1 MKTFPTLMFVM
12 ALAATQGC
20 FSQDKSISGQYTTSG
35 YYSGSLLWLNPDLSF
50 RYKYRGHISSD
61 TAAGLYH
68 IEGDTILLKY
78 RYNNYD
84 SLIADFKANNKEVPV
99 DLLLTASRTT
109 DHRPLKLLKKGNK
122 LYYMDVSS
130 GQYKTYMEKGKSKML
145 YLRRY
150 S

>member
-20 FSQDKSISGQYTTSG
+20 FSQDNSISGQYTTSG

-50 RYKYRGHISSD
+50 TYKYRGHISSD
-61 TAAGLYH
+61 PAAGLYH

-122 LYYMDVSS
+122 LYYMDV
-130 GQYKTYMEKGKSKML
+130 
-145 YLRRY
+145 
-150 S
+150 